1 MVKATQS
8 PGRLNRVARHVV
20 GTSQPS
26 PAPTGAVS
34 LAVGALVG
42 AGAALVWQQQQQQKR
57 SAATEEDL
65 PAVAGQVMSPRQS
78 GWVAPEKP
86 CETTAGGIDFSRSR
100 VTFRI
105 DLAMKPSATMSDE
118 PPFDMNTPV
127 IPIDC
132 VLTVTERSTGRS
144 EVIVLGGNC
153 KTETVGVPANIWMAP
168 NADFVPIY
176 SSSKALTIKTYDRFG
191 KAVLYSAATGD
202 KRAGTPQSD
211 RAVVSVEEAFD
222 MLDID
227 VRRCQGH
234 KLSTT
239 REVVANGLANEALIA
254 RTEVTPP
261 PEICTG
267 SDFSPLPVLQERFP
281 MPHMSCPY
289 CSPHTAHGPG
299 RI

>member
-202 KRAGTPQSD
+202 KRAPTQGWLGGCRGWMQSASRAPQTCTT
-211 RAVVSVEEAFD
+211 
-222 MLDID
+222 LTYP
-227 VRRCQGH
+227 RRP
-234 KLSTT
+234 
-239 REVVANGLANEALIA
+239 I
-254 RTEVTPP
+254 
-261 PEICTG
+261 
-267 SDFSPLPVLQERFP
+267 LPGPRKKCAQFP
-281 MPHMSCPY
+281 AISMPA
-289 CSPHTAHGPG
+289 SPHAHKPSVD
-299 RI
+299 RSDWNHRMYITPLESRVRYT